1 MLAMM
6 NEYIILNVCG
16 LAEMRAVVL
25 MELNEME

>member
-16 LAEMRAVVL
+16 LGEMTVVVL
-25 MELNEME
+25 VVLNEME